1 MGSFSYQ
8 KYYRKESETVTRGGD
23 IFYTLVLK
31 NIELDQIAKARVT
44 IEQNRGNRT
53 GDDIEVTKNGAV
65 TYDEDGVAT
74 EVEGSEVHFDYEN
87 NAVTFSLEQIETYAF
102 DSGTAEVQLKLT
114 TIYGNVIP
122 TLINTIRVNPVLN
135 TEVLR

>member
-1 MGSFSYQ
+1 M
-8 KYYRKESETVTRGGD
+8 TRGGD
-23 IFYTLVLK
+23 IQYTLVLK

-44 IEQNRGNRT
+44 VEQNRGNRT
-53 GDDIEVTKNGAV
+53 GDDVEITKGGAV

-74 EVEGSEVHFDYEN
+74 EVDGSKVHFDFEH
-87 NAVTFSLEQIETYAF
+87 NAVTFSLSQIETYAF

-114 TIYGNVIP
+114 TIYGSVIP

-135 TEVLR
+135 TEVI